1 MQGDKA
7 QAERWVNEN
16 LGISRNGE
24 LHLYVVLALINVL
37 NGIENQLCL
46 HEACA
51 AGIKSAQSWRAL
63 AEKLESVN
71 ESVHGFVAATGFHY
85 YVFRRIQIGEAG
97 PVWCLLDS
105 MGVYRCN
112 DVGIIHSS
120 LGHHPE
126 DTDTRYTA
134 GGGSS
139 AAIDSS
145 SSGSSSSGSSSSG
158 SSSSGSSNIHQPDFI
173 PADED
178 LDSVDGDAERQP
190 NELLGRHWL
199 IATQWQEHGFP
210 PFKNNFSSKERV
222 GARIVKLLEKDQS
235 LERAIP
241 PHSDWAKGWVP
252 MHNKTLLLKLSMSS
266 QVVVN
271 VQPAGARFGI
281 SFNGDLQLDTNH
293 QVLAVTEGG
302 AADTAGM
309 NVGDVIHRVSGVLA
323 SATEGELFS
332 SDSSSGSGFMELEV
346 WRKGSIQSTDISM
359 QTEGNGGSGN
369 TIGGRLIRA
378 CYAKICAMRKA
389 DEINL
394 TKGRVLDEKDQPK
407 SPFAFFPCVIR
418 AYNASGGK
426 CGCESPQCRHNG
438 RCGALLCTGLTHVTT
453 RRQAQKVSEESG
465 VEASHDYSNLQFAWS
480 IDRIVNWLF
489 HLECNVR
496 DKVICLRCQKHTSGL
511 EQLTNPR
518 FSSTADELHSINAS
532 TYRERYKQCQ
542 AQAAL
547 MRSELGGPA
556 AALTVRWD
564 QNKPV
569 VGHKERDQ
577 TTVFTCLK
585 CSTQMFRRNLMWI
598 HCRRCNGFTPRQ
610 LLDHPKDNSL
620 FECSPE
626 QFWEERPRTSD
637 DGVKC
642 TACGLVLPSD
652 RSLMTHLARWCPR
665 GRPSDRR
672 PKARVREAEEDS
684 EEEAEE
690 SSEEEAEDGME
701 EDDNVVCMTCNQ
713 ANSEEGN
720 ELLLCDGRSCEAAYH
735 LRRVTVPTIY

>member
-1 MQGDKA
+1 VQGDKA

-85 YVFRRIQIGEAG
+85 YVFRRIQIGKAG

-139 AAIDSS
+139 TAIDSSSSGSSSSGSSSSGSSSSGSSSSGSSSSGSSSSGSSSSGSSSAGSSSSGSSSSGSSSSGSS

-252 MHNKTLLLKLSMSS
+252 MHNKTLLLKLS
-266 QVVVN
+266 
-271 VQPAGARFGI
+271 
-281 SFNGDLQLDTNH
+281 
-293 QVLAVTEGG
+293 
-302 AADTAGM
+302 
-309 NVGDVIHRVSGVLA
+309 
-323 SATEGELFS
+323 
-332 SDSSSGSGFMELEV
+332 
-346 WRKGSIQSTDISM
+346 
-359 QTEGNGGSGN
+359 
-369 TIGGRLIRA
+369 
-378 CYAKICAMRKA
+378 
-389 DEINL
+389 
-394 TKGRVLDEKDQPK
+394 
-407 SPFAFFPCVIR
+407 
-418 AYNASGGK
+418 
-426 CGCESPQCRHNG
+426 
-438 RCGALLCTGLTHVTT
+438 HV
-453 RRQAQKVSEESG
+453 
-465 VEASHDYSNLQFAWS
+465 
-480 IDRIVNWLF
+480 
-489 HLECNVR
+489 
-496 DKVICLRCQKHTSGL
+496 
-511 EQLTNPR
+511 
-518 FSSTADELHSINAS
+518 
-532 TYRERYKQCQ
+532 
-542 AQAAL
+542 
-547 MRSELGGPA
+547 
-556 AALTVRWD
+556 
-564 QNKPV
+564 
-569 VGHKERDQ
+569 
-577 TTVFTCLK
+577 
-585 CSTQMFRRNLMWI
+585 
-598 HCRRCNGFTPRQ
+598 
-610 LLDHPKDNSL
+610 
-620 FECSPE
+620 
-626 QFWEERPRTSD
+626 
-637 DGVKC
+637 
-642 TACGLVLPSD
+642 
-652 RSLMTHLARWCPR
+652 
-665 GRPSDRR
+665 
-672 PKARVREAEEDS
+672 
-684 EEEAEE
+684 
-690 SSEEEAEDGME
+690 
-701 EDDNVVCMTCNQ
+701 
-713 ANSEEGN
+713 
-720 ELLLCDGRSCEAAYH
+720 
-735 LRRVTVPTIY
+735 

>member
-1 MQGDKA
+1 LQIVQGDKA

-63 AEKLESVN
+63 AEELESVN

-139 AAIDSS
+139 AAIGSSSSGSS

-199 IATQWQEHGFP
+199 MATQWQEHGFP
-210 PFKNNFSSKERV
+210 PFKNNFSSKEPV

-271 VQPAGARFGI
+271 VHLG
-281 SFNGDLQLDTNH
+281 
-293 QVLAVTEGG
+293 
-302 AADTAGM
+302 
-309 NVGDVIHRVSGVLA
+309 LA
-323 SATEGELFS
+323 SRL
-332 SDSSSGSGFMELEV
+332 ME
-346 WRKGSIQSTDISM
+346 T
-359 QTEGNGGSGN
+359 
-369 TIGGRLIRA
+369 
-378 CYAKICAMRKA
+378 C
-389 DEINL
+389 
-394 TKGRVLDEKDQPK
+394 
-407 SPFAFFPCVIR
+407 
-418 AYNASGGK
+418 
-426 CGCESPQCRHNG
+426 
-438 RCGALLCTGLTHVTT
+438 
-453 RRQAQKVSEESG
+453 
-465 VEASHDYSNLQFAWS
+465 
-480 IDRIVNWLF
+480 
-489 HLECNVR
+489 
-496 DKVICLRCQKHTSGL
+496 
-511 EQLTNPR
+511 
-518 FSSTADELHSINAS
+518 SSTPI
-532 TYRERYKQCQ
+532 TR
-542 AQAAL
+542 
-547 MRSELGGPA
+547 
-556 AALTVRWD
+556 
-564 QNKPV
+564 
-569 VGHKERDQ
+569 
-577 TTVFTCLK
+577 CL
-585 CSTQMFRRNLMWI
+585 
-598 HCRRCNGFTPRQ
+598 P
-610 LLDHPKDNSL
+610 
-620 FECSPE
+620 
-626 QFWEERPRTSD
+626 
-637 DGVKC
+637 
-642 TACGLVLPSD
+642 
-652 RSLMTHLARWCPR
+652 
-665 GRPSDRR
+665 
-672 PKARVREAEEDS
+672 
-684 EEEAEE
+684 
-690 SSEEEAEDGME
+690 
-701 EDDNVVCMTCNQ
+701 
-713 ANSEEGN
+713 
-720 ELLLCDGRSCEAAYH
+720 
-735 LRRVTVPTIY
+735 

>member
-1 MQGDKA
+1 VQGDKA

-37 NGIENQLCL
+37 NGVENQLCL

-63 AEKLESVN
+63 AEELESVN

-139 AAIDSS
+139 
-145 SSGSSSSGSSSSG
+145 
-158 SSSSGSSNIHQPDFI
+158 SSGSSNIHQPDFI

-199 IATQWQEHGFP
+199 MATQWQEHGFP
-210 PFKNNFSSKERV
+210 PFKNNFSSKEPV

-309 NVGDVIHRVSGVLA
+309 NVGDVIHMVSGVLA

-394 TKGRVLDEKDQPK
+394 TKSSGREGPTKVPICILSVRD
-407 SPFAFFPCVIR
+407 PCV
-418 AYNASGGK
+418 
-426 CGCESPQCRHNG
+426 QC
-438 RCGALLCTGLTHVTT
+438 
-453 RRQAQKVSEESG
+453 
-465 VEASHDYSNLQFAWS
+465 
-480 IDRIVNWLF
+480 
-489 HLECNVR
+489 
-496 DKVICLRCQKHTSGL
+496 
-511 EQLTNPR
+511 
-518 FSSTADELHSINAS
+518 
-532 TYRERYKQCQ
+532 
-542 AQAAL
+542 
-547 MRSELGGPA
+547 
-556 AALTVRWD
+556 
-564 QNKPV
+564 
-569 VGHKERDQ
+569 
-577 TTVFTCLK
+577 
-585 CSTQMFRRNLMWI
+585 
-598 HCRRCNGFTPRQ
+598 
-610 LLDHPKDNSL
+610 
-620 FECSPE
+620 
-626 QFWEERPRTSD
+626 
-637 DGVKC
+637 
-642 TACGLVLPSD
+642 
-652 RSLMTHLARWCPR
+652 
-665 GRPSDRR
+665 
-672 PKARVREAEEDS
+672 
-684 EEEAEE
+684 
-690 SSEEEAEDGME
+690 
-701 EDDNVVCMTCNQ
+701 
-713 ANSEEGN
+713 
-720 ELLLCDGRSCEAAYH
+720 
-735 LRRVTVPTIY
+735 